1 MRFTKMHGIGNDY
14 VYINTF
20 DEQVYCPSKLAMQMS
35 DRHFGIGSDG
45 LVLIGPPSPDH
56 ASVAHVAMRMFN
68 SDGTE
73 SAMCGNAIRCVGK
86 YVYDSGM
93 VHDRFINIETGSGI
107 KHLELFLDNHSD
119 PAQRKVHRVCVDMG
133 EPVLHSAYLPWLS
146 GGSEVPQPPNNAP
159 AFIARPLLVDG
170 TQYFV
175 TTVDMGNPHAV
186 IFLDPHKDVPLDSL
200 DLDTLGP
207 LLEKHPLFPQRTNV
221 EFVDVLDESRVRVR
235 VWERGTGETLAC
247 GTGAC
252 AVTVAGVLCALTGR
266 QLTVE
271 LPGGELDIEWRK
283 SNNHVFMTGDANTVF
298 SGDIQGV
305 YNGPC

>member
-1 MRFTKMHGIGNDY
+1 MKFTKMHGIGNDY

-20 DEQVYCPSKLAMQMS
+20 EEQVYCPSRLAVQVS

-45 LVLIGPPSPDH
+45 LVLIGPPSPEH
-56 ASVAHVAMRMFN
+56 AGVAHATMRMFN

-86 YVYDSGM
+86 YVYDTGM
-93 VHDRFINIETGSGI
+93 VRERFINIETGSGI
-107 KHLELFLDNHSD
+107 KQLELFLDDNPD

-133 EPVLHSAYLPWLS
+133 EPVLLSACLPPVPGDELS
-146 GGSEVPQPPNNAP
+146 QANETAP
-159 AFIARPLLVDG
+159 FIKRPLLVG
-170 TQYFV
+170 GVQYFV

-186 IFLDPHKDVPLDSL
+186 IFLDPQRDVDLDSL
-200 DLDTLGP
+200 DIDTLGP
-207 LLEKHPLFPQRTNV
+207 LFEKHPLFPQRTNT
-221 EFVDVLDESRVRVR
+221 EFVDVLDESRVRMR
-235 VWERGTGETLAC
+235 VWERGAGETLAC

-252 AVTVAGVLCALTGR
+252 AVTVAGVLCGLTGR
-266 QLTVE
+266 HLTVE

-283 SNNHVFMTGDANTVF
+283 SNNHVFMTGDACTVF